1 LTTPSDLGRRA
12 GEPPTG
18 LPRGLDVELRRRVER
33 RRRRRRAQLRRR
45 RLVATSAFVLLGFG
59 GYATFGQGGGS
70 ASHDASSE
78 QLLPPP
84 RLTSMLATR
93 TVVPGRMRGHLP
105 WPATGQG
112 AVAVLGSGLVAR
124 SPREREVPIASLTK
138 MMTALVLLQD
148 HPLALGEH
156 GPVLRMTRAD
166 AATWVAD
173 SQAGDS
179 TLPVRAGERL
189 TEYQLLEGLLIPS
202 GDNIATLLARWD
214 AGSVAAFVKKMNAEA
229 RALGLDHTHYAD
241 ASGLD
246 PASRSTAADQAV
258 LATQLMRDPVVRQ
271 IVVHPSL
278 PFPVA
283 GTIWNYNPALGT
295 DGIIGV
301 KSGFTGQAAG
311 CLVTAAYRAIGGQ
324 AVLVVTAVL
333 GQPLGLGEAA
343 QADEA
348 LLSSSSAS
356 LVRYRLVPASGVIGV
371 AHVPWS
377 SSAVPVDAPEL
388 PSSVV
393 AFPGTAVTTQ
403 VDPSPT
409 AVTAASPERGVPL
422 GSITVSSTGGLALDA
437 AVDSASPLPAVP
449 AGWALTGK

>member
-1 LTTPSDLGRRA
+1 MTPPSEPGRRA
-12 GEPPTG
+12 IGSPTG
-18 LPRGLDVELRRRVER
+18 LPRGLDAELRRRVELR
-33 RRRRRRAQLRRR
+33 RRRRQAQLRRR
-45 RLVATSAFVLLGFG
+45 RLVVASAFVLVLFG
-59 GYATFGQGGGS
+59 GYATFGQGGGP
-70 ASHDASSE
+70 ASQDASSE
-78 QLLPPP
+78 ELLPAP
-84 RLTSMLATR
+84 RLTASLPTR
-93 TVVPGRMRGHLP
+93 LVVPGHVAGHLP

-124 SPREREVPIASLTK
+124 SPRERAVPIASLTK

-148 HPLALGEH
+148 HPLALGEQ

-246 PASRSTAADQAV
+246 PGSRSTAADQAV
-258 LATQLMRDPVVRQ
+258 LAAQLMRDPVVRR
-271 IVVHPSL
+271 IVAHPSL

-301 KSGFTGQAAG
+301 KSGFTGPAAG
-311 CLVTAAYRAIGGQ
+311 CLVTAAYRHIGGRS
-324 AVLVVTAVL
+324 VLVVTSTL
-333 GQPLGLGEAA
+333 GQPLGLGQAA
-343 QADEA
+343 QVDEA

-356 LVRYRLVPASGVIGV
+356 LVRYRLVPADGVVAV

-393 AFPGTAVTTQ
+393 AFPGTVVTAQ
-403 VDPSPT
+403 IEPSPT
-409 AVTAASPERGVPL
+409 VITAASPERAVPL
-422 GSITVSSTGGLALDA
+422 GSIMVSSSGGLALDESL
-437 AVDSASPLPAVP
+437 DSVSSLPLVPPGWAP
-449 AGWALTGK
+449 AGR